1 MDPDFDH
8 VNKRTKIR
16 YVRVS
21 TSTESDVRG
30 ITKMFGSDR
39 GDGKYV
45 SAVCDILCILGKLLE
60 HSGKIVGEG

>member
-1 MDPDFDH
+1 MILCSCACIFA
-8 VNKRTKIR
+8 I
-16 YVRVS
+16 S
-21 TSTESDVRG
+21 AESDVRG